1 MNSYSND
8 NQDKAGNQ
16 IREIYLDLQECF
28 GPFTGND
35 GELYCTIKEGDHKES
50 WRLDGEVI
58 ANKIRDVAF
67 DRFQKML
74 DRNMLDK
81 LLSLMAHAARKNTE
95 RYNVFRR
102 VGKNQDAKVIDL
114 GTPDWSSILI
124 QDGIWKI
131 VDLELIKFVRSRTT
145 KSLPVPPRGGDVFL
159 LRKYLNLE
167 KESDFLLV
175 VAYLVA
181 SLLESRVYPIL
192 ILQGGQGCA
201 KSTTSRVLKQLI
213 DPGAPELRSFPSSE
227 ESLFIAARNTHLL
240 VMDNMS
246 GLQPWASDALCK
258 IATGCGHSKR
268 ELYTDF
274 DESVIEISRPIILNG
289 IDDLASRPD
298 LLDRSIV
305 LHLPKIT
312 DEGRRSEQ
320 EFWADFECDRPR
332 IFSGI
337 LDVLAGALSRRDL
350 VDIKRKPRMADF
362 ALIGSA
368 VAMCLDMTS
377 DTFVDLLFEN
387 REDQARVAVEM
398 STVGRAVLNF
408 AKENEKTKA
417 SPTDLHYRVG
427 LIVPA
432 IEFHSKHWPKDPAVF
447 AKELKRLIPPL
458 KLLGLDIEISRSK
471 DRREWTLVYQVKPP
485 TFPSQ
490 LSPTLQLD
498 LQVTPMTEMTAQTGK
513 GLENDPKTE

>member
-181 SLLESRVYPIL
+181 SLLESRVY
-192 ILQGGQGCA
+192 
-201 KSTTSRVLKQLI
+201 
-213 DPGAPELRSFPSSE
+213 
-227 ESLFIAARNTHLL
+227 LFIAARNTHLL

-368 VAMCLDMTS
+368 VAMCWDMTS